1 MLATHRQPSSANPPR
16 FWPRQTG
23 TLSTRYLHHGEK
35 GGVIAKNGHDMKTQP
50 DQAWNDAADAML
62 TDLRGRGLG
71 NSEIARKMGRG
82 KASIA
87 HRCAKLIA
95 AGKLPRR
102 QSWRAW
108 TTAEIRQAERLLRDG
123 LSWKDTARRL
133 NRTQGALYKIAQLH
147 ALQIPRGPYMPHER
161 ATVKRM
167 ASQGH
172 PARAIAATL
181 GRPVR
186 GVRDFMQRQKIR
198 RAAQQ
203 SD

>member
-1 MLATHRQPSSANPPR
+1 
-16 FWPRQTG
+16 
-23 TLSTRYLHHGEK
+23 
-35 GGVIAKNGHDMKTQP
+35 MKTQP

-133 NRTQGALYKIAQLH
+133 NRTQDALYKIAQLH

>member
-1 MLATHRQPSSANPPR
+1 
-16 FWPRQTG
+16 
-23 TLSTRYLHHGEK
+23 
-35 GGVIAKNGHDMKTQP
+35 MKTRP
-50 DQAWNDAADAML
+50 DQRWTEQADATL
-62 TDLRGRGLG
+62 IDLRSRGMG
-71 NSEIARKMGRG
+71 NTEIAREMGRG

-95 AGKLPRR
+95 AGKLTRR

-123 LSWKDTARRL
+123 LSWQDVARRL
-133 NRTQGALYKIAQLH
+133 DRTQDALYKIAQLH

-161 ATVKRM
+161 VTIKRM

-181 GRPVR
+181 GRPLR
-186 GVRDFMQRQKIR
+186 GVRDFMRRQKIR
-198 RAAQQ
+198 RAAQ
-203 SD
+203 

>member
-1 MLATHRQPSSANPPR
+1 
-16 FWPRQTG
+16 
-23 TLSTRYLHHGEK
+23 
-35 GGVIAKNGHDMKTQP
+35 MKTQP
-50 DQAWNDAADAML
+50 DQAWSDAADAML
-62 TDLRGRGLG
+62 TELRGRGLG
-71 NSEIARKMGRG
+71 NSEIAREMGRG

-123 LSWKDTARRL
+123 LSWKDAARRL
-133 NRTQGALYKIAQLH
+133 NRTQDALYKIAQLH
-147 ALQIPRGPYMPHER
+147 ALKIPRGPYMPHER
-161 ATVKRM
+161 VTIKRM

-181 GRPVR
+181 GRPLR
-186 GVRDFMQRQKIR
+186 GLRDFMQRQKIR

>member
-1 MLATHRQPSSANPPR
+1 
-16 FWPRQTG
+16 
-23 TLSTRYLHHGEK
+23 
-35 GGVIAKNGHDMKTQP
+35 MKTQP

-133 NRTQGALYKIAQLH
+133 NRTQDALYKIAQLH
-147 ALQIPRGPYMPHER
+147 ALQIQRGRTCRTNARRSSVWR
-161 ATVKRM
+161 AKGT
-167 ASQGH
+167 
-172 PARAIAATL
+172 
-181 GRPVR
+181 
-186 GVRDFMQRQKIR
+186 R
-198 RAAQQ
+198 RAPSRRRWDVQCAAFETSCSGKK
-203 SD
+203 SDERRNKVIDARYGVP